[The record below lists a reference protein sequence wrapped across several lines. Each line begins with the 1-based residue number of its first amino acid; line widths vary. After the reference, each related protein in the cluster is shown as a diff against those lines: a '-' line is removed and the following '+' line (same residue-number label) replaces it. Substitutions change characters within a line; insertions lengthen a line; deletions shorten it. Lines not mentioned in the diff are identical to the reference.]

1 MSSTQFSI
9 KSVLSSNY
17 FQFQFMVKQL
27 ILLAAEKKGLKWF
40 EGF

>member
-9 KSVLSSNY
+9 KPVLSSNY

-27 ILLAAEKKGLKWF
+27 ILLATEKKGLK
-40 EGF
+40 